1 MILTVNRGPSRPEGT
16 FGKAV
21 LDDGTTYACL
31 ELPWKDNMPGLS
43 CIAIGMYNAVVTM
56 SPHLGMDTYELQSVP
71 ARSDI
76 RIHIGNYGG
85 DTTAGLRS
93 DILGCILLGTST
105 GILTP
110 EGHAPQKAILGSGAA
125 FHDFMARTGGKPIQ
139 VNIVAF
145 DTPYLPAGK

>member
-76 RIHIGNYGG
+76 RIHIGNFGG
-85 DTTAGLRS
+85 DVSLGLRS

-105 GILTP
+105 GILT
-110 EGHAPQKAILGSGAA
+110 QKDMPLRRLYWAQEPLSTISWPVLGASR
-125 FHDFMARTGGKPIQ
+125 FRST
-139 VNIVAF
+139 
-145 DTPYLPAGK
+145 